1 MKEITIRGKNEV
13 GILAAIAES
22 LGNIGVNIEAISA
35 HESNNQA
42 ILRLVTSDVAT
53 TKKALARL
61 PNITVSDSDILV
73 VKLHNKPG
81 ELGKLTRKLADQG
94 VNLESVYIVSRSL
107 DFTEVAVKPA
117 PQDYVKVQQLLGVK

>member
-13 GILAAIAES
+13 GIVAAVAEM

-42 ILRLVTSDVAT
+42 ILRLVTNDVET

-61 PNITVSDSDILV
+61 PNLSVSDSDILV
-73 VKLHNKPG
+73 VKLHNRPG
-81 ELGKLTRKLADQG
+81 ELGKLTRKLSDRG
-94 VNLESVYIVSRSL
+94 INLESVYIVSRAL
-107 DFTEVAVKPA
+107 DFTEVAVKPGPDDFLKA
-117 PQDYVKVQQLLGVK
+117 KEALGLK

>member
-42 ILRLVTSDVAT
+42 ILRLVTSDVET

-117 PQDYVKVQQLLGVK
+117 PQDYGKVQQLLGVK